1 MASNNTNAGQR
12 SAGPNP
18 ALGSLDR
25 LVGTWNVSGPEISG
39 RVTFEWMEGGFF
51 LMQHVDLDH
60 GGSRIRGIEIIGY
73 DEESEALKS
82 HYFGN
87 SGGILEYTY
96 ELRDETLT
104 IWFGDAGS
112 PGKFEGAF
120 SDDGNTNTGGWT
132 WPGGGYE
139 STMTRVG

>member
-1 MASNNTNAGQR
+1 MVMVDDTINAGQQP
-12 SAGPNP
+12 AEPNP

-25 LVGTWNVSGPEISG
+25 LVGTWNVYSPEVGG

-73 DEESEALKS
+73 DEESESLKS

-96 ELRDETLT
+96 ELRDDTLT

-112 PGKFEGAF
+112 PGKFEAP
-120 SDDGNTNTGGWT
+120 SATTATPIPEGGRGQAADT
-132 WPGGGYE
+132 SRP
-139 STMTRVG
+139 